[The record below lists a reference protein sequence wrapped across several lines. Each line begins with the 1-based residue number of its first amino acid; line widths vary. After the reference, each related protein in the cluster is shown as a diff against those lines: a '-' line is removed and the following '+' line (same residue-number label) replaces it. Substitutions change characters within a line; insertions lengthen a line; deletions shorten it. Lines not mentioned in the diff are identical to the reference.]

1 MQSFEEKTI
10 VSISKQKAASSP
22 DQTHIIFL
30 ENGDDKEARLS
41 FGELDLAACKIATWL
56 QNNGIVP
63 GDRVM
68 IMLPNGL
75 DFIKILYGCFYAGA
89 VAVPQPQQLQAYI
102 KTFVPTINSAQPKL
116 LVATSSI
123 VTYVQTRLPDAL
135 VEPFSKV
142 QISTPTE
149 MMSETENQYD
159 IPDIGPATIAYL
171 QYTSGSTG
179 IPKGVVISHRNIVSN
194 MEQAGIFGNWEKG
207 KGTSLW
213 LPLFHD
219 FGLAAGLLG
228 AMYNEGFV
236 VLMTPAQFMVKPKR
250 WLNSITRYKCAYSYS
265 PPFGYDLCIK
275 QLTAEDKSTLDLS
288 SLVSAVYGAEPV
300 HYSSVKRFNEYFA
313 DCGLNRNAIRPG
325 FGMAETVIMFS
336 ESSGLSGIFAD
347 RHLLETEG
355 KLRVLAEEDDPK
367 NAISL
372 VNLGPSMNDHE
383 IVIKDGQNNALP
395 EGEVGEILVSG
406 SSVCEGYFDNDIATE
421 NTFQQKII
429 GKTANFLAT
438 GDLGLLWEGNLY
450 FIGRIKDIIIIRGRN
465 YYPQDIEFAVP
476 QDKEIRSGGVIAYA
490 IKNKDESEK
499 LAIAMELQAELFR
512 DKEMFENYI
521 LPSIDKKVIS
531 ELGKQLQIHP
541 DVRLYVKPG
550 TMKKTS
556 SGKIKHHENI
566 NTFSAEIFPGFLARL
581 PGISTEEK
589 EILEMKTSVKR
600 LFKDLVSDQSDF
612 DQALDYF
619 DADGAKINNFL
630 VALQEEFSEAE
641 LDITDNFDKNTT
653 VNEIIDWIEEQIF
666 SKMIAF

>member
-1 MQSFEEKTI
+1 MQSADKKTI
-10 VSISKQKAASSP
+10 VSIAKQKALSSP
-22 DQTHIIFL
+22 DETYIIFL
-30 ENGDDKEARLS
+30 EDGDDKESRLS
-41 FGELDLAACKIATWL
+41 FGELDQAARQIAGWL

-68 IMLPNGL
+68 MMLPNGL

-102 KTFVPTINSAQPKL
+102 KTFVPTINSAKPAL

-123 VTYVQTRLPDAL
+123 VSFVQTRLPESL

-142 QISTPTE
+142 KIVTPLE
-149 MMSETENQYD
+149 MMSEPENLFVSPE
-159 IPDIGPATIAYL
+159 IRPDTIAYL

-179 IPKGVVISHRNIVSN
+179 TPKGVVISHRNITSN
-194 MEQAGIFGNWEKG
+194 MEQAAIFGNWEKG

-250 WLNSITRYKCAYSYS
+250 WLNSISKYKCAYSYS
-265 PPFGYDLCIK
+265 PPFGYDLCVK
-275 QLTAEDKSTLDLS
+275 QLTEKEKSTLDLS
-288 SLVSAVYGAEPV
+288 SLISSVYGAEPV
-300 HYSSVKRFNEYFA
+300 HYSSVKKFNEYFA
-313 DCGLNRNAIRPG
+313 DCGLSESAIRPG

-336 ESSGLSGIFAD
+336 ESSGLSVIFAD

-355 KLRVLAEEDDPK
+355 KLRVLDEKENLK
-367 NAISL
+367 KSISL
-372 VNLGPSMNDHE
+372 VNLGPSMRDHE
-383 IVIKDGQNNALP
+383 IVIKDDRNNALP

-406 SSVCEGYFDNDIATE
+406 PSVCEGYFANDVATE
-421 NTFQQKII
+421 KTFRQKIK
-429 GKTANFLAT
+429 GKESHFLAT

-450 FIGRIKDIIIIRGRN
+450 FIGRIKDLIIIRGRN

-476 QDKEIRSGGVIAYA
+476 QDKEIRSGCVIAYA
-490 IKNKDESEK
+490 IKDRDESEK

-512 DKEMFENYI
+512 DKDMFENYI
-521 LPSIDKKVIS
+521 LPAIDKKVVA

-541 DVRLYVKPG
+541 DIRLYVKPG

-566 NTFSAEIFPGFLARL
+566 KMFSDDNFQGFLVRL
-581 PGISTEEK
+581 PGISDEEK
-589 EILEMKTSVKR
+589 EILELTKSIKQS
-600 LFKDLVSDQSDF
+600 FKNIVSDEQEYDRALVNF
-612 DQALDYF
+612 DME
-619 DADGAKINNFL
+619 GEKIRQFL
-630 VALQEEFSEAE
+630 KVINEEFSRAGIEQTNV
-641 LDITDNFDKNTT
+641 LDKNST
-653 VNEIIDWIEEQIF
+653 VNEIIEWLEEQF
-666 SKMIAF
+666 YSSMVAF